1 MFNPLDNRKA
11 AGHSPEKVILP
22 YVRRYS
28 SEIEATLDPFVLV
41 LYRERRE
48 MLQRFKQ
55 ALEAAGVEYVEA
67 DHV

>member
-1 MFNPLDNRKA
+1 MFNPLDNHKA
-11 AGHSPEKVILP
+11 AALNPEKVILP

-28 SEIEATLDPFVLV
+28 AETESTLDPFVLA
-41 LYRERRE
+41 LYCERRE

-67 DHV
+67 DHA

>member
-1 MFNPLDNRKA
+1 MKDHTQTHPK
-11 AGHSPEKVILP
+11 KVVLP

-28 SEIEATLDPFVLV
+28 AEVQAALDPFVLV

-67 DHV
+67 DHE

>member
-1 MFNPLDNRKA
+1 MFNPQDNREA
-11 AGHSPEKVILP
+11 AGRNPEKVILP

-28 SEIEATLDPFVLV
+28 AETESTLDPFVLA